1 MNNGKLKIGAGY
13 VLICLLWGST
23 WMAIRIGLDYLTP
36 FISCGIRFLIGTV
49 FIYLIMLYKKVK
61 LQKDKRSIQLY
72 LFMGFF
78 SFVIPF
84 GLVYWAEQHV
94 PTGLASVLF
103 SIFPF
108 LVILFSRI
116 ALPENKIGVY
126 QVLGVILGFIGLIVI
141 FSQGLS
147 LESDFN
153 FWGMGAVFLSA
164 AMQAVVVV
172 VMKKYGGEL
181 HALSMNFIPVLIG
194 GIFLTLAGFIFEDSS
209 SWQFSTEAMMSIMY
223 LAFFGTV
230 LTFTTYYWLLKKIN
244 VVILSLSNF
253 ITPVIAL
260 FLGWLFLSEVLTPRD
275 LLGSSFVLIGIL
287 FANFRGLKNYYLLN
301 LAKKHD

>member
-1 MNNGKLKIGAGY
+1 MNNERLKIGAGY

-36 FISCGIRFLIGTV
+36 FISCGIRFLIGAT
-49 FIYLIMLYKKVK
+49 FIYLIMSYKKIP
-61 LQKDKRSIQLY
+61 LQRDKKSILLY

-84 GLVYWAEQHV
+84 GLVYWAEQYV

-103 SIFPF
+103 SVFPF
-108 LVILFSRI
+108 LVIIFSRI
-116 ALPENKIGVY
+116 IFPENKIGIFKITG
-126 QVLGVILGFIGLIVI
+126 VLMGFVGLIII
-141 FSQGLS
+141 FSAGLS
-147 LESDFN
+147 FDMNINL
-153 FWGMGAVFLSA
+153 WGMSAIFLSA
-164 AMQAVVVV
+164 ALQAIVVV

-181 HALSMNFIPVLIG
+181 HVLSMNFIPVLIG
-194 GIFLTLAGFIFEDSS
+194 GVSLTLAGFVLEDSS
-209 SWQFSTEAMMSIMY
+209 SWRFSTEAMLSISY

-230 LTFTTYYWLLKKIN
+230 ITFTTYYWLLKKIN

-253 ITPVIAL
+253 ITPIIAL
-260 FLGWLFLSEVLTPRD
+260 FLGWIFLNELFTLQD

-287 FANFRGLKNYYLLN
+287 FANFRGLKNYYLSN
-301 LAKKHD
+301 LAIKHD